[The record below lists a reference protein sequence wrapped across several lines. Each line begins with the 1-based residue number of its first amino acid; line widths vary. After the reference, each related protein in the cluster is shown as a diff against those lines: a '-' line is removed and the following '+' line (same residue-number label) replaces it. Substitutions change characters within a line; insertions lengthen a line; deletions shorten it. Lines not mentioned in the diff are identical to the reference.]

1 MSKFDTKFGN
11 FGKAVQRLKEA
22 VAELQTGT
30 ASDVVR
36 DGVIQRFEFTYELAW
51 KSMKEHLQSIG
62 IVDVNSPKAIIKEA
76 FAQQIILNEAAWLQM
91 LSDRNLTSHVY
102 KESLAVEI
110 SDRIT
115 GLYVAEFEKLIA
127 RMGN

>member
-11 FGKAVQRLKEA
+11 FEKAVQRLKEA
-22 VAELQTGT
+22 VAELQTET

-51 KSMKEHLQSIG
+51 KSMKKYLQSIG

-76 FAQQIILNEAAWLQM
+76 FTQQIITNETTWLQM
-91 LSDRNLTSHVY
+91 LSDRDLTSHVY

-115 GLYVAEFEKLIA
+115 GLYVAEFEQLIS